1 MYRPVTF
8 QGATRPVSVGV
19 TTTGPPVVNA
29 GAVVGEFV
37 LHENVICP
45 ELPSVTFTG
54 VGEVG
59 SQFFVIDPAIGTAGC
74 VCCIRIDA
82 ATSPTATKTIS
93 ESKLRT
99 SFLHHRGSSSR
110 HIRWVR
116 ERAVVEFE
124 NRPIWL
130 KSLQWA
136 FQSPSEPRLLRLASS
151 LSSVHRSSSEGKPQ
165 SQFGRGRPWNSR
177 RSAFKPKRNRCVS
190 S

>member
-45 ELPSVTFTG
+45 LLPSVTFTG

-82 ATSPTATKTIS
+82 ATSPTATKITNR
-93 ESKLRT
+93 LT
-99 SFLHHRGSSSR
+99 SHKFLPSFTSSSPDSDG
-110 HIRWVR
+110 VCG
-116 ERAVVEFE
+116 
-124 NRPIWL
+124 
-130 KSLQWA
+130 
-136 FQSPSEPRLLRLASS
+136 
-151 LSSVHRSSSEGKPQ
+151 SV
-165 SQFGRGRPWNSR
+165 SR
-177 RSAFKPKRNRCVS
+177 
-190 S
+190 

>member
-1 MYRPVTF
+1 MYRPVVF
-8 QGATRPVSVGV
+8 QGATRPVSV
-19 TTTGPPVVNA
+19 TTTGPPVENA

-45 ELPSVTFTG
+45 VLPSVTFTG
-54 VGEVG
+54 VGGVG

-110 HIRWVR
+110 HIRWVSR
-116 ERAVVEFE
+116 KSGCRIRKPSNLVKEPPVGLPVTERTAIIASCLLAVVCA
-124 NRPIWL
+124 
-130 KSLQWA
+130 SVQ
-136 FQSPSEPRLLRLASS
+136 LR
-151 LSSVHRSSSEGKPQ
+151 GKAAIAV
-165 SQFGRGRPWNSR
+165 R
-177 RSAFKPKRNRCVS
+177 
-190 S
+190 